1 MDLCIRNGTLV
12 SASGM
17 TRADIGIRAGQIVQ
31 VGGSL
36 TEGEQ
41 EINATGLYVM
51 PGAIDVHT
59 HMDMP
64 FMGTATADDFETG
77 TRAAAAGGVTTIL
90 DFAIQ
95 APGASLRDTV
105 DAWEHKAE
113 GRALID

>member
-12 SASGM
+12 TANGL
-17 TRADIGIRAGQIVQ
+17 TRADLGVRGGRIAQ
-31 VGGSL
+31 VGGDL
-36 TEGEQ
+36 GRGRR
-41 EINATGLYVM
+41 EIDATGLYVM

-90 DFAIQ
+90 DFEI
-95 APGASLRDTV
+95 
-105 DAWEHKAE
+105 
-113 GRALID
+113 GRAHV